1 MRKTKAGYQN
11 KKEWFR
17 VAFCMMLSVC
27 LLFSAMTVRTTYGE
41 ITQEEGLIEEGE
53 PYLNRAK
60 VNLVVGQSVQLKL
73 EGAFKTKV
81 KWKSAKPKTASV
93 DKNGMV
99 KALRKGVVVISAK
112 YKNKLYK
119 CEITIESPRINRKN
133 VTLTI
138 GEMAKVSVRGTKLPV
153 VWSSNNSKIASVN
166 QNGMITAHK
175 IGTTKIRTRVR
186 GKLLTCKVNVV
197 TKQKAY
203 EQELLRLM
211 NYERS
216 KYGVPALSF
225 NKYLNKA
232 AAVRAKELARYYS
245 DTRPNRTSCFS
256 AISLK
261 YKWAEASE
269 LTARY
274 YIAPS
279 QVLTAWAEDQQRLPV
294 VINRNYND
302 VGISV
307 YVADNGKMYW
317 CVLTARKQ

>member
-1 MRKTKAGYQN
+1 MRKTKGGYRN
-11 KKEWFR
+11 KKE
-17 VAFCMMLSVC
+17 CMRTVLCMLLCIVFV
-27 LLFSAMTVRTTYGE
+27 FSPMTAGRACGE
-41 ITQEEGLIEEGE
+41 ITAEEDVIEEGE
-53 PYLNRAK
+53 PYLNKAK
-60 VNLVVGQSVQLKL
+60 VDLVVGQGVQLKL
-73 EGAFKTKV
+73 EGALKTKV
-81 KWKSAKPKTASV
+81 KWSSAKPKTAAV
-93 DKNGMV
+93 DKSGYV
-99 KALRKGVVVISAK
+99 TALRKGVVVISAK
-112 YKNKLYK
+112 YKNKIYK

-133 VTLTI
+133 ITLTI

-153 VWSSNNSKIASVN
+153 VWSSNNSKIASIN

-175 IGTTKIRTRVR
+175 IGTTKVRTKVR
-186 GKLLTCKVNVV
+186 GKVLTCKVNVV

-279 QVLTAWAEDQQRLPV
+279 QVLSAWAEDQQRLPV

-307 YVADNGKMYW
+307 YVADDGKMYW